1 MNKAVKAAALI
12 GTGFLLLVFL
22 DASFGAVGGF
32 IVFYVGVVLCAMGGT
47 MMRSGTFFDYEED

>member
-22 DASFGAVGGF
+22 DASFGAVGGL